1 MEPNLDPIGHAASR
15 QIYVMWARGI
25 VTLMVIVRVDWS
37 VALTIVEQIG
47 RKVTIVA
54 WPQVWTTAARLPNAE
69 KVLVIAIRM
78 LNVKKDWL
86 VALTTVAQVGL
97 MATTVAT
104 LHSVTT
110 LTVQLGIVVELI
122 PNVDKD

>member
-1 MEPNLDPIGHAASR
+1 M
-15 QIYVMWARGI
+15 
-25 VTLMVIVRVDWS
+25 
-37 VALTIVEQIG
+37 
-47 RKVTIVA
+47 
-54 WPQVWTTAARLPNAE
+54 
-69 KVLVIAIRM
+69 VIAIPM

-110 LTVQLGIVVELI
+110 LTVQPGIAVRLI
-122 PNVDKD
+122 PNVGKD